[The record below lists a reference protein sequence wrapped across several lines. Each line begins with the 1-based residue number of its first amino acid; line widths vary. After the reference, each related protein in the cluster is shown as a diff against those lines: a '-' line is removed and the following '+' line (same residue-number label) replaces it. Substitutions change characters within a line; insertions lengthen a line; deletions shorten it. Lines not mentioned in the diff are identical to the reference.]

1 MKHLATLLIAS
12 LSFTLGFGPVHA
24 ATVLT
29 GDRMDGVAVIS
40 ALDVSDLPSAS
51 LSRFYFRVTDQTTGQ
66 GWYVPVLVAKG
77 AKPGKRLL
85 LTAAVHGDE
94 LNGIAVIQDLFKD
107 LDPKRLSGVV
117 IGVPG
122 LNQPGLL
129 QAAREFHPSEG
140 SGSSNLNRK
149 MPGDV
154 KGSDIADVYAGR
166 LWTGLFIGNADLAVD
181 LHTQSRGTLYPMYIF
196 AQTPGAEQM
205 AQVLRPDVIKLD
217 PGVNGAIE
225 NMLNAAGMTA
235 VTLEL
240 GAPEVF
246 DPVMIGRALTGIKNL
261 MIDQGMVAGQITK
274 PGPEPYIGNLT
285 TNVSAPRGGYARV
298 KVKLGDKVKSGQ
310 VLATISDPFG
320 QVTATVTAPLDGQVL
335 SIATSPLHEIGAMLV
350 RLISWSDE
358 ASCKEAGCGR

>member
-1 MKHLATLLIAS
+1 MKRLAAALVAS
-12 LSFTLGFGPVHA
+12 LSLGLGLAPAQA

-29 GDRMDGVAVIS
+29 GDRMDGVPVIS

-107 LDPKRLSGVV
+107 LDPKQMSGVV

-129 QAAREFHPSEG
+129 QAARGFHPSEG
-140 SGSSNLNRK
+140 SGSNNLNRK
-149 MPGDV
+149 MPGNVNSD
-154 KGSDIADVYAGR
+154 DIADVYAGR
-166 LWTGLFIGNADLAVD
+166 LWTGLFLGNADLAID

-196 AQTPGAEQM
+196 AQTPGAKHM
-205 AQVLRPDVIKLD
+205 AEVIRPDVIKLD

-261 MIDQGMVAGQITK
+261 MIDQGMVVGQVTK
-274 PGPEPYIGNLT
+274 PGREPYIGNLT
-285 TNVSAPRGGYARV
+285 TNVSAPHGGYARLR
-298 KVKLGDKVKSGQ
+298 VKLGDKVKAGQ
-310 VLATISDPFG
+310 PLATISDPFG

-350 RLISWSDE
+350 RLISWSDD

>member
-1 MKHLATLLIAS
+1 MKRLAALLIAS
-12 LSFTLGFGPVHA
+12 LTLALGGAQTQA
-24 ATVLT
+24 ATILT
-29 GDRMDGVAVIS
+29 GDRMDGAPVIS
-40 ALDVSDLPSAS
+40 ALDVSDLPPAS
-51 LSRFYFRVTDQTTGQ
+51 LSRFYFRVTDQATGL

-77 AKPGKRLL
+77 ARPGKRLL

-107 LDPKRLSGVV
+107 LDPKQLSGVV

-129 QAAREFHPSEG
+129 QAARGFQPSEG
-140 SGSSNLNRK
+140 AGISNLNRK

-154 KGSDIADVYAGR
+154 NSDDIADVYAGR
-166 LWTGLFIGNADLAVD
+166 LWTGLFIDNADLAVD

-196 AQTPGAEQM
+196 AQTPAAKHMAE
-205 AQVLRPDVIKLD
+205 VIRPDVIKLD

-246 DPVMIGRALTGIKNL
+246 DPVMIERALTGIKNL
-261 MIDQGMVAGQITK
+261 MIDQGMVVGQITK
-274 PGPEPYIGNLT
+274 PGPNPYIGNLT
-285 TNVSAPRGGYARV
+285 TNVSAPRGGYARL
-298 KVKLGDKVKSGQ
+298 KVKIGDKVKAGQ
-310 VLATISDPFG
+310 VLATISNPFG

-335 SIATSPLHEIGAMLV
+335 SLATSPLHEIGAMLV
-350 RLISWSDE
+350 RLISWSDD
-358 ASCKEAGCGR
+358 AACKVAGCGR

>member
-1 MKHLATLLIAS
+1 MKRLVSLLIAS
-12 LSFTLGFGPVHA
+12 LALGLNARAVQA

-29 GDRMDGVAVIS
+29 GDRMDGAPVIS

-51 LSRFYFRVTDQTTGQ
+51 LSRFYFRVTDQATGQ

-77 AKPGKRLL
+77 ARPGKRLL

-107 LDPKRLSGVV
+107 LDPKQLSGVV
-117 IGVPG
+117 IGMPG
-122 LNQPGLL
+122 LNPPGLL
-129 QAAREFHPSEG
+129 QGERVFHPSIG

-149 MPGDV
+149 MPGDI
-154 KGSDIADVYAGR
+154 KGSDISDVFAGR

-181 LHTQSRGTLYPMYIF
+181 LHTQSRGTLYPMYVF
-196 AQTPGAEQM
+196 AQTPGAKHM
-205 AQVLRPDVIKLD
+205 AQILRPDVIKLD

-246 DPVMIGRALTGIKNL
+246 DPVMIGRALSGLKNL
-261 MIDQGMVAGQITK
+261 MIDQGMLSGQVSMH
-274 PGPEPYIGNLT
+274 GPEPYIGNLT
-285 TNVSAPRGGYARV
+285 TNVSASRGGYARLMV
-298 KVKLGDKVKSGQ
+298 KIGDKVKKGQ

-335 SIATSPLHEIGAMLV
+335 SVATSPLHEIGAMLV

-358 ASCKEAGCGR
+358 AACNEAGCGR

>member
-1 MKHLATLLIAS
+1 
-12 LSFTLGFGPVHA
+12 
-24 ATVLT
+24 
-29 GDRMDGVAVIS
+29 MDGVPVIS

-51 LSRFYFRVTDQTTGQ
+51 LSRFYFRATDQATGQ

-107 LDPKRLSGVV
+107 LDPKQLSGVV

-129 QAAREFHPSEG
+129 QAARGFHPSEG
-140 SGSSNLNRK
+140 AGTSNLNRK
-149 MPGDV
+149 MPGNVNSD
-154 KGSDIADVYAGR
+154 DIADVYAGR
-166 LWTGLFIGNADLAVD
+166 LWTGLFLGNADLAID

-196 AQTPGAEQM
+196 AQTPGAKHM
-205 AQVLRPDVIKLD
+205 AEVIRPDVIKLD

-246 DPVMIGRALTGIKNL
+246 DPVMIGRAITGIKNL
-261 MIDQGMVAGQITK
+261 MIDQGMVAGQVTK

-285 TNVSAPRGGYARV
+285 TNVSAPRGGYARL

-350 RLISWSDE
+350 RLISWSDD
-358 ASCKEAGCGR
+358 ASCKAAGCGR

>member
-1 MKHLATLLIAS
+1 MKRLATLLIAS
-12 LSFTLGFGPVHA
+12 LCLALGTAPAHA

-29 GDRMDGVAVIS
+29 GDRMDGAPVIS

-51 LSRFYFRVTDQTTGQ
+51 LSRFYFRVTDQATGQ

-77 AKPGKRLL
+77 ARPGKRLL

-107 LDPKRLSGVV
+107 LDPKQLSGVV

-122 LNQPGLL
+122 LNPPGLL
-129 QAAREFHPSEG
+129 QGERVFHPSIG

-149 MPGDV
+149 MPGDI
-154 KGSDIADVYAGR
+154 KGSDISDVFAGR

-181 LHTQSRGTLYPMYIF
+181 LHTQSRGTLYPMYVF
-196 AQTPGAEQM
+196 AQTPGAKHM
-205 AQVLRPDVIKLD
+205 AQILRPDVIKLD

-246 DPVMIGRALTGIKNL
+246 DPVMIGRALSGLKNL
-261 MIDQGMVAGQITK
+261 MIDQGMVSGQVSMH
-274 PGPEPYIGNLT
+274 GPEPYIGNLT
-285 TNVSAPRGGYARV
+285 TNVSASRGGYARLMV
-298 KVKLGDKVKSGQ
+298 KIGDKVKKGQ

-335 SIATSPLHEIGAMLV
+335 SVATSPLHEIGAMLV

-358 ASCKEAGCGR
+358 AACKEAGCGR

>member
-1 MKHLATLLIAS
+1 MKHLAPLLIAS
-12 LSFTLGFGPVHA
+12 LCLALGTAPAHA

-29 GDRMDGVAVIS
+29 GDRMDGAPVIS

-51 LSRFYFRVTDQTTGQ
+51 LSRFYFRVTDQATGQ

-77 AKPGKRLL
+77 ARPGKRLL

-107 LDPKRLSGVV
+107 LDPKQLSGVV

-122 LNQPGLL
+122 LNPPGLL
-129 QAAREFHPSEG
+129 QGERVFHPSIG

-149 MPGDV
+149 MPGDI
-154 KGSDIADVYAGR
+154 KGSDISDVFAGR

-181 LHTQSRGTLYPMYIF
+181 LHTQSRGTLYPMYVF
-196 AQTPGAEQM
+196 AQTPGAKHM
-205 AQVLRPDVIKLD
+205 AQILRPDVIKLD

-246 DPVMIGRALTGIKNL
+246 DPVMIGRALSGLKNL
-261 MIDQGMVAGQITK
+261 MIDQGMVSGQVSMH
-274 PGPEPYIGNLT
+274 GPEPYIGNLT
-285 TNVSAPRGGYARV
+285 TNVSASRGGYARLMV
-298 KVKLGDKVKSGQ
+298 KIGDKVKKGQ

-335 SIATSPLHEIGAMLV
+335 SVATSPLHEIGAMLV

-358 ASCKEAGCGR
+358 AACKEAGCGR

>member
-1 MKHLATLLIAS
+1 
-12 LSFTLGFGPVHA
+12 
-24 ATVLT
+24 
-29 GDRMDGVAVIS
+29 MDGAPVIS

-51 LSRFYFRVTDQTTGQ
+51 LSRFYFRVTDQATGQ

-77 AKPGKRLL
+77 ARPGKRLL

-107 LDPKRLSGVV
+107 LDPKQLSGVV
-117 IGVPG
+117 IGMPG
-122 LNQPGLL
+122 LNPPGLL
-129 QAAREFHPSEG
+129 QGERVFHPSIG

-149 MPGDV
+149 MPGDI
-154 KGSDIADVYAGR
+154 KGSDISDVFAGR

-181 LHTQSRGTLYPMYIF
+181 LHTQSRGTLYPMYVF
-196 AQTPGAEQM
+196 AQTPGAKHM
-205 AQVLRPDVIKLD
+205 AQILRPDVIKLD

-246 DPVMIGRALTGIKNL
+246 DPVMIGRALSGLKNL
-261 MIDQGMVAGQITK
+261 MIDQGMVSGQVSMH
-274 PGPEPYIGNLT
+274 GPEPYIGNLT
-285 TNVSAPRGGYARV
+285 TNVSASRGGYARLMV
-298 KVKLGDKVKSGQ
+298 KIGDKVKKGQ

-335 SIATSPLHEIGAMLV
+335 SVATSPLHEIGAMLV

-358 ASCKEAGCGR
+358 AACKEAGCGR

>member
-1 MKHLATLLIAS
+1 MKRLASLLIAS
-12 LSFTLGFGPVHA
+12 LCLALGTAPAHA

-29 GDRMDGVAVIS
+29 GDRMDGVPVIS

-107 LDPKRLSGVV
+107 LDPKQLSGVV

-154 KGSDIADVYAGR
+154 KGNDIADVYAGR

-196 AQTPGAEQM
+196 AQTPDAKQM

-261 MIDQGMVAGQITK
+261 MIDQGMVAGQITR

-298 KVKLGDKVKSGQ
+298 NVKIGDKVKSGQ
-310 VLATISDPFG
+310 TLATISDPFG
-320 QVTATVTAPLDGQVL
+320 LVTYTVTAPLDGQVL

-358 ASCKEAGCGR
+358 AACKEAGCGR